1 MSGDGSADDL
11 LRAAAM
17 GGGSADDLL
26 RAPAMGD
33 GSAPDGTGDA
43 RPDVPDVPT
52 SDASVVA
59 ADALAIDDAALAA
72 HVATTLSALARGR
85 EDRGGPTPA
94 GPPGRP
100 RGALDALLEAGSGP
114 DGTADLDGT
123 STLDGALP
131 AAGVGAT
138 RALDELVTTLA
149 AGHTDPGDPRCAAH
163 LHCPPLAVAVAADL
177 AVSVLNPSLDSWD
190 QGPSSAAAED
200 RVIAALAGLVGFDPA
215 TAGGT
220 MTTGATAST
229 LTGLLLAR
237 EAANGPVRIACSALA
252 HFSVLRAAQVLG
264 LGPDAVHPVAVDA
277 DSRMDPV
284 ALDALLRRG
293 PSSANRTSSAAAAT
307 AGGTGTADDTTPVT
321 VPPSWIV
328 VATAGTTDL
337 GAIDPL
343 AAIADV
349 ATRHGAWLH
358 VDAAYGG
365 GALFSR
371 RLAPLLDGIARADSV
386 ALDLHKLGWQP
397 VAAGVLLLR
406 DATRASPMHLQVAY
420 LNTPDDDEAGYED
433 RLGRSLRTTRRPDA
447 FKLLATFRALG
458 RDGLGDLVDRCH
470 ALAHDAAAA
479 VTADPR
485 LELHGPPTLTTIL
498 LRPVDDDPVRRDVR
512 CAEIRRALLR
522 DGLAVVGRTEIPGDG
537 PGRRWLKL
545 TLLNPAAT
553 TADVTALVA
562 LVGDAAER

>member
-1 MSGDGSADDL
+1 MSGHGSADDL
-11 LRAAAM
+11 LREAAAGGRPGAGER

-26 RAPAMGD
+26 REAAMGGPPQSGRVPGRTD
-33 GSAPDGTGDA
+33 RGAPHTGVRSPLDA
-43 RPDVPDVPT
+43 P
-52 SDASVVA
+52 VVED
-59 ADALAIDDAALAA
+59 DALAIDDAALAA
-72 HVATTLSALARGR
+72 NVATTLSALTRGR

-94 GPPGRP
+94 GPPEDP
-100 RGALDALLEAGSGP
+100 RRALDALLDGS
-114 DGTADLDGT
+114 ADP
-123 STLDGALP
+123 DGALP
-131 AAGVGAT
+131 ATGVGAS
-138 RALDELVTTLA
+138 RALDELVTALA

-200 RVIAALAGLVGFDPA
+200 RVIAALAGLVGFDPSR
-215 TAGGT
+215 AGGT

-237 EAANGPVRIACSALA
+237 EAADGPVRIACSALA

-264 LGPDAVHPVAVDA
+264 LDADAVHPVPVDA
-277 DSRMDPV
+277 ESRMDPA
-284 ALDALLRRG
+284 ALDAVLAGVVSPVDRG
-293 PSSANRTSSAAAAT
+293 AVPGAAT
-307 AGGTGTADDTTPVT
+307 GVPRAEDGTTPT
-321 VPPSWIV
+321 PDGGWIV

-343 AAIADV
+343 PAVADV
-349 ATRHGAWLH
+349 AAAHGAWLH

-371 RLAPLLDGIARADSV
+371 ALAPLLDGIARADSV
-386 ALDLHKLGWQP
+386 AMDLHKLGWQP

-406 DATRASPMHLQVAY
+406 ERERSAPMDLQVAY
-420 LNTPDDDEAGYED
+420 LNAEDDDEAGYED

-447 FKLLATFRALG
+447 FKVLATMRALG
-458 RDGLGDLVDRCH
+458 REGLGDLVDRCH

-498 LRPVDDDPVRRDVR
+498 LRPSDEDPARRDAR
-512 CAEIRRALLR
+512 CAAIRRALLR

-562 LVGDAAER
+562 LVGDAAAG